1 MKRMAQLLRDIRN
14 GKTKFEIDRSD
25 PKGMDKFQ
33 ADATRLIEAEKRRY
47 VEGMHPIK
55 QPMPGS
61 GQLGYTAI
69 IVTGGLTF
77 PGEQFLSENL
87 EDNPDAEQ
95 IHDQLHVF
103 RSEYISNSW
112 QKALGRIEE
121 DPSGAITAARS
132 LLESV
137 FKKILEEKKVEFSKN
152 DDFGVLWKKVSKVLD
167 LGLSNDENEMMKRFL
182 GACNS
187 MIGSLAELRNRSGD
201 AHGGK
206 GSTVDDAHSR
216 LIVNISGAFAGFLA
230 DISSVKL

>member
-1 MKRMAQLLRDIRN
+1 MAQLLRDIRN
-14 GKTKFEIDRSD
+14 GKRDFGIDRSD
-25 PKGMDKFQ
+25 PKGRDKFQ
-33 ADATRLIEAEKRRY
+33 TDATRLVEAERQGYIGR
-47 VEGMHPIK
+47 II
-55 QPMPGS
+55 PMKDSAAGGLYYRHIS
-61 GQLGYTAI
+61 VI
-69 IVTGGLTF
+69 EGLTF
-77 PGEQFLSENL
+77 PGEQFLSKHL

-95 IHDQLHVF
+95 IHNKLYVF

-112 QKALGRIEE
+112 QKALERIGD

-137 FKKILEEKKVEFSKN
+137 FKRILEEKKVEFSKN

-167 LGLSNDENEMMKRFL
+167 LGLSNDEDEMMKRFL

-187 MIGSLAELRNRSGD
+187 MVGSLAELRNRSGD
-201 AHGGK
+201 AHGGNRP
-206 GSTVDDAHSR
+206 TVDGAHSR

>member
-1 MKRMAQLLRDIRN
+1 MAQLLRDVRN
-14 GKTKFEIDRSD
+14 GKTKFEIDSND
-25 PKGMDKFQ
+25 PKGRDKFQ
-33 ADATRLIEAEKRRY
+33 TDATRLIEAEKRGY
-47 VEGMHPIK
+47 IEGVHPVK
-55 QPMPGS
+55 QPMPGRLYYS
-61 GQLGYTAI
+61 QI

-95 IHDQLHVF
+95 IHDHLRVF
-103 RSEYISNSW
+103 RSEYVSNHW
-112 QKALGRIEE
+112 QKALERIED

-137 FKKILEEKKVEFSKN
+137 FKKILEEKKAEYSKN

-167 LGLSNDENEMMKRFL
+167 MGLSDDESEMMKRFL

-201 AHGGK
+201 AHGGNRP
-206 GSTVDDAHSR
+206 TVDDAHSR

-230 DISSVKL
+230 ELSSVKL